1 MLKEIGC
8 GFVQPRGLIVLH
20 SKEGNSYPIFRKSGI
35 SNIMCCSRLF
45 HVLAMKAAE
54 YRVRNKE
61 NKFGEKAIPK
71 PLKTTRWT
79 KTGSEATANIIWRW
93 WVCLTNYISNPK
105 RFPYSTLIVFISRR
119 LPMKH
124 ERSRGMDLMSV
135 LLTFPPTFFCARNGY
150 YLNLRQDWLSLL
162 DSLFSLSTINKVK
175 CIGKIQRKQTKR
187 PQITEKGF

>member
-79 KTGSEATANIIWRW
+79 KTGLEATANIIGRR
-93 WVCLTNYISNPK
+93 WVCLTNYRTVNV
-105 RFPYSTLIVFISRR
+105 FPTV
-119 LPMKH
+119 H
-124 ERSRGMDLMSV
+124 
-135 LLTFPPTFFCARNGY
+135 
-150 YLNLRQDWLSLL
+150 W
-162 DSLFSLSTINKVK
+162 LFSNRDVCLWNMKVEAWILCLFFLLSHLFL
-175 CIGKIQRKQTKR
+175 REKR
-187 PQITEKGF
+187 LLFEFETRLAFLARFIIIIFLVHN